1 MAMRWAYWK
10 RVLAGAIFGLYMA
23 HLLYFLNPQIDMTAG
38 RLVSLTLV
46 YGAIC
51 GFLFGTALWLLR
63 VLRVRIF
70 GRSLTAAGEPR
81 VHGFGFVVLAAFVS
95 LLVYWIHLHVLRI
108 YLPIGAVRI
117 LSKAT
122 NVIAATAFAL
132 FILWLF
138 ERTAGA
144 NRSRAIAVT
153 GCLFVVASSF
163 FLYERRDSYRTD
175 RQRVVVANVGLVAG
189 ERPIIVVAIRNLSY
203 DWIVTILGE
212 GSLPFFESSRRDGFF
227 TRLEPFP
234 ANSPKAIWAS
244 MATGKLPYRH
254 GVTGR
259 FSYRTPLNPGPGE
272 QFLLIPGGVGFYAW
286 GLIPPVQRISAPLPA
301 GDAMPLWTMFER
313 LSFRTAVVNWPAA
326 GKPGASFVATD
337 RFFNRQ
343 RIAGEVTPASE
354 TVAALAL
361 DKPIDSSL
369 AGRFNGMRASAHRRA
384 IDELRR
390 DLWAGA
396 VGSHA
401 ARSGA
406 YELTVMALDGLAET
420 EGALRLRENALP
432 DKTTAEGEAV
442 RTYVEQLDRFLTALV
457 RDFPDRTLVVVSP
470 SGPAPPTIPVTP
482 WAWAKLAIDPDDP
495 GADDGFVVIR
505 GRGIAHRENPQAA
518 VATDIV
524 PTVLFAAGLPLG
536 RDMDGRVLTEAF
548 TESVLRSTGL
558 SIIQTYEAE
567 KLVVRRAG
575 G

>member
-1 MAMRWAYWK
+1 
-10 RVLAGAIFGLYMA
+10 VLAGAIFGLYMA
-23 HLLYFLNPQIDMTAG
+23 HLLYFLNPQIDMTAW

-51 GFLFGTALWLLR
+51 GFLFGSALWLLR
-63 VLRVRIF
+63 ILRVRLF
-70 GRSLTAAGEPR
+70 GRALTAAGEPR
-81 VHGFGFVVLAAFVS
+81 THGFGFIVLAAFVS

-117 LSKAT
+117 LSMAT
-122 NVIAATAFAL
+122 NVVAGTAFVL

-138 ERTAGA
+138 ERTAGKR
-144 NRSRAIAVT
+144 RSRAITVT
-153 GCLFVVASSF
+153 GCLFVVVSSF
-163 FLYERRDSYRTD
+163 FLYERRDSYRAD

-189 ERPIIVVAIRNLSY
+189 ERPTIVVAIRNLPY
-203 DWIVTILGE
+203 DWIITLLGE

-227 TRLEPFP
+227 TRLDPFP

-259 FSYRTPLNPGPGE
+259 FSYRTPLNPAPGE

-301 GDAMPLWTMFER
+301 GDAMPLWAMFER
-313 LSFRTAVVNWPAA
+313 LSFRTAVVNWPSA
-326 GKPGASFVATD
+326 GKLGASFVATD

-343 RIAGEVTPASE
+343 RVAGEVTPASE
-354 TVAALAL
+354 TVAALSL
-361 DKPIDSSL
+361 DKPIDASL
-369 AGRFNGMRASAHRRA
+369 AARFNGTRPYAHRRA
-384 IDELRR
+384 IEELRR

-396 VGSHA
+396 VCSRA
-401 ARSGA
+401 ARDGH
-406 YELTVMALDGLAET
+406 YELTVLALDGLAET
-420 EGALRLRENALP
+420 ESALRLSQNALP
-432 DKTTAEGEAV
+432 EKTTAAGGAV
-442 RTYVEQLDRFLTALV
+442 RAYVEQLDRFLQTLV
-457 RDFPDRTLVVVSP
+457 RDFPDRTIVVVSP
-470 SGPAPPTIPVTP
+470 SGPAQKIIPVTP
-482 WAWAKLAIDPDDP
+482 WAWAKLAVDPDDP

-505 GRGIAHRENPQAA
+505 GRGVAHRENPQLA

-548 TESVLRSTGL
+548 TESVLRTTGL
-558 SIIQTYEAE
+558 SMIQTYEAR

>member
-1 MAMRWAYWK
+1 MAMRWGYWK

-23 HLLYFLNPQIDMTAG
+23 HLLYFLNPQIDMTAW

-51 GFLFGTALWLLR
+51 GFLFGSALWLLR
-63 VLRVRIF
+63 ILPVRLF
-70 GRSLTAAGEPR
+70 GRALTAAGEPR
-81 VHGFGFVVLAAFVS
+81 THGFGFIVLAAFVS

-117 LSKAT
+117 LSMAT
-122 NVIAATAFAL
+122 NVVAGTAFVL

-138 ERTAGA
+138 ERTAGKR
-144 NRSRAIAVT
+144 RSRAITVT
-153 GCLFVVASSF
+153 GCLFVVVSSF
-163 FLYERRDSYRTD
+163 FLYERRDSYRAD

-189 ERPIIVVAIRNLSY
+189 ERPTIVVAIRNLPY
-203 DWIVTILGE
+203 DWIVTLLGE

-227 TRLEPFP
+227 TRLDPFP

-259 FSYRTPLNPGPGE
+259 FSYRTPLNPAPGE

-301 GDAMPLWTMFER
+301 GDAMPLWSMFER
-313 LSFRTAVVNWPAA
+313 LSFRTAVVNWPSA
-326 GKPGASFVATD
+326 GKLGASFVATD

-343 RIAGEVTPASE
+343 RVAGEVTPASE
-354 TVAALAL
+354 TVAALSL
-361 DKPIDSSL
+361 DKPIDASL
-369 AGRFNGMRASAHRRA
+369 AARFNGTRPYAHRRA
-384 IDELRR
+384 IEELRR

-396 VGSHA
+396 VCSRA
-401 ARSGA
+401 ARDGR
-406 YELTVMALDGLAET
+406 YELTVLALDGLAET
-420 EGALRLRENALP
+420 ESALRLSQNALP
-432 DKTTAEGEAV
+432 EKPTAAGGAV
-442 RTYVEQLDRFLTALV
+442 RAYVEQLDRFLQTLV

-470 SGPAPPTIPVTP
+470 SGPAPPIIPVTP
-482 WAWAKLAIDPDDP
+482 WAWAKLAVDPDDP

-505 GRGIAHRENPQAA
+505 GRGVAHRENPQLA

-548 TESVLRSTGL
+548 TESVLRTTGL
-558 SIIQTYEAE
+558 SMIQTYEAR

>member
-1 MAMRWAYWK
+1 MAMRWGYWK

-23 HLLYFLNPQIDMTAG
+23 HLLYFLNPQIDMTAW

-51 GFLFGTALWLLR
+51 GFLFGSALWLLR
-63 VLRVRIF
+63 ILRVRLF
-70 GRSLTAAGEPR
+70 GRALTAAGEPR
-81 VHGFGFVVLAAFVS
+81 THGFGFIVLAAFVS

-117 LSKAT
+117 LSMAT
-122 NVIAATAFAL
+122 NVVAGTAFVL

-138 ERTAGA
+138 ERTAGKR
-144 NRSRAIAVT
+144 RSRAITVT
-153 GCLFVVASSF
+153 GCLFVVVSSF
-163 FLYERRDSYRTD
+163 FLYERRDSYRAD

-189 ERPIIVVAIRNLSY
+189 ERPTIVVAIRNLPY
-203 DWIVTILGE
+203 DWIVTLLGE

-227 TRLEPFP
+227 TRLDPFP

-259 FSYRTPLNPGPGE
+259 FSYRTPLNPAPGE

-301 GDAMPLWTMFER
+301 GDAMPLWAMFER
-313 LSFRTAVVNWPAA
+313 LSFRTAVVNWPSA
-326 GKPGASFVATD
+326 GKLGASFVATD

-343 RIAGEVTPASE
+343 RVAGEVTPASE

-361 DKPIDSSL
+361 DKPIDASL
-369 AGRFNGMRASAHRRA
+369 AARFNGTRPYAHRRA
-384 IDELRR
+384 IEELRR

-396 VGSHA
+396 VCSRSA
-401 ARSGA
+401 ADGH
-406 YELTVMALDGLAET
+406 YELTVLALDGLAET
-420 EGALRLRENALP
+420 ESALRLSQNTLP
-432 DKTTAEGEAV
+432 EKTTAAGGAV
-442 RTYVEQLDRFLTALV
+442 RAYVEQLDRFLQTLV
-457 RDFPDRTLVVVSP
+457 RDFPDRTIVVVSP
-470 SGPAPPTIPVTP
+470 SGPAPPIIPVTP
-482 WAWAKLAIDPDDP
+482 WAWAKLAVDPDDP

-505 GRGIAHRENPQAA
+505 GRGVAHRENPQLA

-548 TESVLRSTGL
+548 TESVLRTTGL
-558 SIIQTYEAE
+558 SMIQTYEAR

>member
-1 MAMRWAYWK
+1 MPTRWAYWK

-23 HLLYFLNPQIDMTAG
+23 HLLYFLNPQIDMTPG

-46 YGAIC
+46 YGTIC
-51 GFLFGTALWLLR
+51 GFLFGSALWLLR
-63 VLRVRIF
+63 VLRVRLF
-70 GRSLTAAGEPR
+70 GRALKATGEPR
-81 VHGFGFVVLAAFVS
+81 MHGFGFVVLAGFVS

-122 NVIAATAFAL
+122 NVMAATAFAL

-138 ERTAGA
+138 ERNAGPGSSRVITAA
-144 NRSRAIAVT
+144 
-153 GCLFVVASSF
+153 GCLLVVASSF
-163 FLYERRDSYRTD
+163 FLYERRDSYRAD

-189 ERPIIVVAIRNLSY
+189 QRPMIVVAIRNLPY
-203 DWIVTILGE
+203 DWIVTLLGE

-244 MATGKLPYRH
+244 LATGKLPNRH

-259 FSYRTPLNPGPGE
+259 FSYRTALNRAPGD
-272 QFLLIPGGVGFYAW
+272 QFLLIPGGVGFRAW

-313 LSFRTAVVNWPAA
+313 LSFRTAVVNWPSA

-337 RFFNRQ
+337 RFFNRE

-361 DKPIDSSL
+361 DKPIDASL
-369 AGRFNGMRASAHRRA
+369 AARFNGTRAAAHRTA
-384 IDELRR
+384 LEELRQ

-396 VGSHA
+396 VGIRA
-401 ARSGA
+401 ATSGP
-406 YELTVMALDGLAET
+406 YELTLLALDGLGET
-420 EGALRLRENALP
+420 ENSLRLNDNALP
-432 DKTTAEGEAV
+432 EKTTAEGEAV
-442 RTYVEQLDRFLTALV
+442 RAYVEQLDRFLATLV
-457 RDFPDRTLVVVSP
+457 RDFPDRTVVVLSP

-482 WAWAKLAIDPDDP
+482 WAWAKQAIDPDDP

-505 GRGIAHRENPQAA
+505 GQGIAHRENPPAA

-558 SIIQTYEAE
+558 SMIQSYEAE
-567 KLVVRRAG
+567 KIVVRRAG